1 MTEAD
6 LVEAIAAFNSSAQGW
21 IGLYISIL
29 SAYLITA
36 YMAGLNLTRGQVI
49 IVSAGFIA
57 FAFLSI
63 FGAVANS
70 TRILEFT
77 LELRAL
83 NPDRNFAMQKAVIVI
98 MQVLLTAG
106 VFVAL
111 KFMWDIRHP
120 KTE

>member
-77 LELRAL
+77 HELRAL

>member
-70 TRILEFT
+70 SRILEFT
-77 LELRAL
+77 HELRAL